1 MKQWIK
7 PSQVVLYGLFIV
19 VMLPLAYLLLSTV
32 HTAFR
37 DIFLGAPP
45 IWALDEK
52 TSPLVQLQGCQRVG
66 RSKHA
71 VIARIQDGARQR
83 DVHLPCF
90 PVRYDELPGNPAT
103 LRLLS
108 EPGIPFYLRSGSIRM
123 VFIDSEERY
132 VEDTSSRRAFALWIS
147 LLAAV
152 ILPIGWQALKSAA
165 AYQRAL
171 LAGFRQAFDEAY
183 LGLRVPAT
191 VDGPVFSGKDAT
203 VIHDREFLDKHQN
216 YTRTVYARNHA
227 GEYFKYR
234 FDGTKGV
241 LTHLPR
247 SIAKLVLKD
256 KFVE

>member
-1 MKQWIK
+1 MKQQIK
-7 PSQVVLYGLFIV
+7 PFQVVLYGLFMV
-19 VMLPLAYLLLSTV
+19 VMLPLAYLLLSKM
-32 HTAFR
+32 HTAVR
-37 DIFLGAPP
+37 DIFLPVPP
-45 IWALDEK
+45 IWALEEK
-52 TSPLVQLQGCQRVG
+52 TVPLIQLHGCQRVG

-90 PVRYDELPGNPAT
+90 PVMYDELPGKPAT
-103 LRLLS
+103 LRLLE
-108 EPGIPFYLRSGSIRM
+108 EPRIPFYLRSGSTRM
-123 VFIDSEERY
+123 VFIDGEERY
-132 VEDTSSRRAFALWIS
+132 VEDTSSRRAFALWMS
-147 LLAAV
+147 ALAAV
-152 ILPIGWQALKSAA
+152 VLPIGWQVLKSAA

-171 LAGFRQAFDEAY
+171 LAGLRQAFDEAY

-191 VDGPVFSGKDAT
+191 VEGPVFSGKDAT
-203 VIHDREFLDKHQN
+203 VFHDREFLDKHQN

-247 SIAKLVLKD
+247 SIAKLALKD